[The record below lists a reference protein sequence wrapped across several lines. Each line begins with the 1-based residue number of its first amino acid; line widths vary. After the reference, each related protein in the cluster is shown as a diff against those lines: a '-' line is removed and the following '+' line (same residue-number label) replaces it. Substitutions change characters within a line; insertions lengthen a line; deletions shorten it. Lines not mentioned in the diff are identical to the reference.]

1 MGVVTPSPHPG
12 TVPSSAWSPL
22 AVPTFRDIWAAT
34 VVSNIGTWLSA
45 VGTTWLMTVI
55 APSPFMVTLVQAAS
69 TLPIFLFGLPA
80 GALADIVDR
89 RRLLI
94 GLQVFM
100 MAIAASLWATVAL
113 GYATPGALLLATFM
127 TGIGAALA
135 APAFQA
141 IVPELVPAADFRA
154 AIALNSVGIN
164 VSRAIGPALA
174 GVLIASFG
182 IASTFL
188 LNAVSFLVVILVFW
202 RWKARVYET
211 QLPAERFLSAMRA
224 GLRYTRESP
233 PLRATLVRATAF
245 FLFASGYWALLPL
258 IARERLGGGAGV
270 YSILLGCLGVGAL
283 AGAIALPRIRQR
295 VPADLLVLGCS
306 FGTAM
311 MVAGLAFAPHLAVAI
326 PLLLAAG
333 AFWIAVLSTL
343 NVSAQVV
350 LPAWVK
356 ARGLSVYFVVFNGG
370 LALGSPIWGL
380 VAEEFGTPL
389 ALTISAGGLAAAAVL
404 SLNWKLPVANA
415 PDLTP
420 SRHWP
425 APIIASEELEAGTGV
440 TMVEIEYRV
449 DPSRQAEFA
458 TALSETARIRR
469 RDGAIFW
476 QHFVDAADPRRN
488 VEVFMT
494 ESWLQH
500 LRQHERVTT
509 ADEAAEARVR
519 SFHTGDTSV
528 RVVHLVSAGAVR
540 RRAP

>member
-1 MGVVTPSPHPG
+1 MSGAGSTNDRG
-12 TVPSSAWSPL
+12 TTASSAWSPL
-22 AVPTFRDIWAAT
+22 AIPTFRDIWAAT
-34 VVSNIGTWLSA
+34 VLSNIGTWLSA
-45 VGTTWLMTVI
+45 VGTTWLMIVI

-94 GLQVFM
+94 ALQIFM
-100 MAIAASLWATVAL
+100 MAIAASLWAAVAL
-113 GYATPGALLLATFM
+113 GHATPGALLLATFM
-127 TGIGAALA
+127 TGTGAALA

-188 LNAVSFLVVILVFW
+188 LNAICFLAIIPVFW

-233 PLRATLVRATAF
+233 ELRATLIRATAF
-245 FLFASGYWALLPL
+245 FPFASAYWALLPL
-258 IARERLGGGAGV
+258 IARERLGGGAGM
-270 YSILLGCLGVGAL
+270 YGILLGCLGVGAV
-283 AGAIALPRIRQR
+283 AGAIALPKLRRL
-295 VPADLLVLGCS
+295 VSADFLVLGCS
-306 FGTAM
+306 LGTAM
-311 MVAGLAFAPHLAVAI
+311 TVAGLAFASHLTVAI

-370 LALGSPIWGL
+370 LALGSPVWGC
-380 VAEEFGTPL
+380 VAEGFGTPM
-389 ALTISAGGLAAAAVL
+389 ALTISAGGLTAAAVL
-404 SLNWKLPVANA
+404 SLTWKLPVANA

-420 SRHWP
+420 SNHWP
-425 APIIASEELEAGTGV
+425 APVVASDALKADTGL
-440 TMVEIEYRV
+440 TMVEIEYLI
-449 DPSRQAEFA
+449 DPSRQSEFA

-476 QHFVDAADPRRN
+476 QHFIDAADPRRN
-488 VEVFMT
+488 IEVFMT
-494 ESWLQH
+494 EGWLQH
-500 LRQHERVTT
+500 LRQHERVTI
-509 ADEAAEARVR
+509 ADEATEAHVR
-519 SFHTGDTSV
+519 SFLTGDTPV

>member
-1 MGVVTPSPHPG
+1 VSSPG
-12 TVPSSAWSPL
+12 EANGLRTMASSAWSPL
-22 AVPTFRDIWAAT
+22 AIPTFRDIWAAT
-34 VVSNIGTWLSA
+34 VIANIGTWLTA

-94 GLQVFM
+94 GVQIFM
-100 MAIAASLWATVAL
+100 MMVTASLWATVAL
-113 GYATPGALLLATFM
+113 GYATPGVLLLATFL
-127 TGIGAALA
+127 TSAGAALA

-164 VSRAIGPALA
+164 ISRAIGPALA
-174 GVLIASFG
+174 GVLIASLG
-182 IASTFL
+182 IPSTFL
-188 LNAVSFLVVILVFW
+188 VNALSFLVIIPVFW
-202 RWKARVYET
+202 RWKARVHAT

-233 PLRATLVRATAF
+233 PLRATLIRAMAF
-245 FLFASGYWALLPL
+245 FPFASGYWALLPL
-258 IARERLGGGAGV
+258 LARERFGGGAEV
-270 YSILLGCLGVGAL
+270 YGILLGCLGVGAV
-283 AGAIALPRIRQR
+283 AGAIALPRFRQR
-295 VPADLLVLGCS
+295 VSADFLVLGCS
-306 FGTAM
+306 VGTAM
-311 MVAGLAFAPHLAVAI
+311 MVAGLAFAPRLFVAI

-333 AFWIAVLSTL
+333 AFWVAVLSTL
-343 NVSAQVV
+343 NISAQIV

-380 VAEEFGTPL
+380 VAERFGTTL
-389 ALTISAGGLAAAAVL
+389 ALTISAVGLAAVAVL
-404 SLNWKLPVANA
+404 SLYWKLPVADA
-415 PDLTP
+415 PDLQP
-420 SRHWP
+420 SGHWP
-425 APIIASEELEAGTGV
+425 APIMTGEELEANRGL
-440 TMVEIEYRV
+440 TMVEIEYRI
-449 DPSRQAEFA
+449 DPSCQAEFA
-458 TALSETARIRR
+458 TALSETARMRR

-476 QHFVDAADPRRN
+476 QHFVDAADPRRH

-500 LRQHERVTT
+500 LRQHERVTI
-509 ADEAAEARVR
+509 ADGAAETRVR

-540 RRAP
+540 KRSP